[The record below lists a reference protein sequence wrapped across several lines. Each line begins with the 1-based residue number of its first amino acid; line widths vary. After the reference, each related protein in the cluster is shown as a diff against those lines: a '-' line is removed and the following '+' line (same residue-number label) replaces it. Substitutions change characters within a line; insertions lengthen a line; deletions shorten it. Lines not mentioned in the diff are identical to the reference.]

1 MVLYGLLLNICSENV
16 GKTSEKKVKLRL
28 HGGEDVD
35 EKKGKDRNQK

>member
-1 MVLYGLLLNICSENV
+1 MPGFIWLVNICSENV
-16 GKTSEKKVKLRL
+16 GTTSEKKVKLRL